1 MVKFI
6 AALALA
12 LAGLA
17 AAAPALDHAAVK
29 RTNSYPKY
37 KKAEDYEAVNSKE
50 KRTNSYP
57 KYGKAEDY
65 EAVNSNEKRTNS
77 YPKYG
82 KAEDYEEVNGK
93 E

>member
-37 KKAEDYEAVNSKE
+37 
-50 KRTNSYP
+50 
-57 KYGKAEDY
+57 GKAEDY
-65 EAVNSNEKRTNS
+65 EAVNSNEKRTNRAS
-77 YPKYG
+77 R
-82 KAEDYEEVNGK
+82 
-93 E
+93 